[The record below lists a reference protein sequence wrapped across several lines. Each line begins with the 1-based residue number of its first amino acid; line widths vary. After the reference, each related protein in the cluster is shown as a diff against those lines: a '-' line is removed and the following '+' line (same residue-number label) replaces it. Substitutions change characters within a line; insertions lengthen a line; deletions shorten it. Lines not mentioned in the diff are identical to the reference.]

1 MTRMN
6 GTWNNEISGTV
17 WWNSVEIK
25 VEMVWSRTED
35 RIGVCWTSKDLGDRA
50 EMYGCCQS
58 QHEDGLGKKEE
69 RDWL

>member
-1 MTRMN
+1 M
-6 GTWNNEISGTV
+6 
-17 WWNSVEIK
+17 
-25 VEMVWSRTED
+25 EMVWSRTED